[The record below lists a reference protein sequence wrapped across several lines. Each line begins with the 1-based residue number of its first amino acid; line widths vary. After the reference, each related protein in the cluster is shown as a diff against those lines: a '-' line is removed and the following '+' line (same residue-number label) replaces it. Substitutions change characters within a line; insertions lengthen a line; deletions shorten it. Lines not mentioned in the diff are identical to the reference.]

1 MQDKNIAVGI
11 TGGIAAYKACEL
23 VSRLKK
29 MGANVKV
36 AMTRN
41 ATEFVTPLTLQ
52 SLSGNPVVTGMF
64 DRPAQWEIEHIAL
77 AKWAQ
82 VFVVVPTTANLIG
95 KLAAGIADDFLSTTL
110 LATRAPIYL
119 APAMNTQMY
128 THPVVQANMRK
139 LREMG
144 VRFIEPATGRL
155 ACGDVGP
162 GKLAEIDAIVAALE
176 EAFQRVRDYAD
187 CRILITA
194 GPTREAIDPVRYLSN
209 HSSGKM
215 GYALA
220 QAAVRRGGAVTLVS
234 GPVALEPPAGLEE
247 LVRVE
252 SADDMYQAVI
262 QRYPDQDIVIM
273 AAAVADYKPKILSG
287 QKIKKTAEPLVI
299 EFVKNIDILAELG
312 KSKTHQKLIGFAAE
326 TENLEE
332 YARTKLI
339 RKNLDLIVA
348 NDLTQEG
355 AGFGVDTNIVKLI
368 DRSGK
373 TEDVPLMSKA
383 DLGDLVLDRI
393 KQLS

>member
-326 TENLEE
+326 TQNLEE
-332 YARTKLI
+332 YARAKLLQ
-339 RKNLDLIVA
+339 KNLDLIVA

-373 TEDVPLMSKA
+373 IEDVPLMSKSE
-383 DLGDLVLDRI
+383 LGDFLLDKI
-393 KQLS
+393 KQL

>member
-119 APAMNTQMY
+119 ATAMNTQMY

>member
-1 MQDKNIAVGI
+1 MMQGKNIAIGI
-11 TGGIAAYKACEL
+11 TGGIAAYKACDL

-36 AMTRN
+36 AMTQA

-64 DRPAQWEIEHIAL
+64 DRPAQWEIEHIAM
-77 AKWAQ
+77 AKWADL
-82 VFVVVPTTANLIG
+82 FVVAPTTANLIG

-128 THPVVQANMRK
+128 THPVVQANMQK
-139 LREMG
+139 LRELG
-144 VRFIEPATGRL
+144 VRFIEPVTGRL

-162 GKLAEIDAIVAALE
+162 GKMADVDVIITALE
-176 EAFQRVRDYAD
+176 NAFDRVQDYLG
-187 CRILITA
+187 RRVLITA

-220 QAAVRRGGAVTLVS
+220 RAAVRRGAAVTLIS
-234 GPVALEPPAGLEE
+234 GPVVLEPPARLEK
-247 LVRVE
+247 LIRVE
-252 SADDMYQAVI
+252 SADEMYRAVI
-262 QRYPDQDIVIM
+262 DHYQEQDFVIM
-273 AAAVADYKPKILSG
+273 AAAVADYKPKTLSG
-287 QKIKKTAEPLVI
+287 QKIKKTAEPFVI

-312 KSKTHQKLIGFAAE
+312 KSKMQQKLIGFAAE
-326 TENLEE
+326 TQNLEE
-332 YARTKLI
+332 YARAKLLQ
-339 RKNLDLIVA
+339 KNLDLIVA

-373 TEDVPLMSKA
+373 IEDVPLMSKSE
-383 DLGDLVLDRI
+383 LGDFLLDKI
-393 KQLS
+393 KQL

>member
-52 SLSGNPVVTGMF
+52 SLSENPVVTGMF

>member
-1 MQDKNIAVGI
+1 MMHNKNIAVGI
-11 TGGIAAYKACEL
+11 TGGIAAYKACDL

-36 AMTRN
+36 AMTRS

-64 DRPAQWEIEHIAL
+64 DRPDQWEIEHIAL
-77 AKWAQ
+77 AKWADL
-82 VFVVVPTTANLIG
+82 FVVAPTTANLIG

-110 LATRAPIYL
+110 MATRAPIYL

-128 THPVVQANMRK
+128 THPVVQANMQKVRD
-139 LREMG
+139 LG
-144 VRFIEPATGRL
+144 VQFIEPGSGRL
-155 ACGDVGP
+155 ACGDIGL
-162 GKLAEIDAIVAALE
+162 GKLAEMDVIIAALE
-176 EAFQRVRDYAD
+176 KAFNRVGDYSG

-220 QAAVRRGGAVTLVS
+220 RAAVRRGAAVTLIS
-234 GPVALEPPAGLEE
+234 GPVALEPPAGLENY
-247 LVRVE
+247 VRVE
-252 SADDMYQAVI
+252 SAAEMYQAVVDHY
-262 QRYPDQDIVIM
+262 QAQDIVIM
-273 AAAVADYKPKILSG
+273 AAAVADYKPKVLSG
-287 QKIKKTAEPLVI
+287 QKIKKTTEPLTI

-312 KSKTHQKLIGFAAE
+312 KTKTHQKLIGFAAE

-332 YARTKLI
+332 YARVKLLQ
-339 RKNLDLIVA
+339 KNLDLIVA

-355 AGFGVDTNIVKLI
+355 AGFGVDTNIVKLM
-368 DRSGK
+368 DRSGNVQ
-373 TEDVPLMSKA
+373 DVPLMTKA
-383 DLGDLVLDRI
+383 DLGDFLLDKI
-393 KQLS
+393 KQI

>member
-1 MQDKNIAVGI
+1 
-11 TGGIAAYKACEL
+11 
-23 VSRLKK
+23 
-29 MGANVKV
+29 
-36 AMTRN
+36 
-41 ATEFVTPLTLQ
+41 
-52 SLSGNPVVTGMF
+52 
-64 DRPAQWEIEHIAL
+64 
-77 AKWAQ
+77 

-128 THPVVQANMRK
+128 NHPVVQANMRK

-209 HSSGKM
+209 HSSGRM